1 MKNMMVICQLQLSLW
16 TCVTVDDSPKRSSS
30 PARRQERFAVL
41 SGRAEENS
49 MIGKHFVT
57 GEWDS
62 NVYVFALLLHL
73 PSLMEDPK
81 KIEIKH

>member
-1 MKNMMVICQLQLSLW
+1 
-16 TCVTVDDSPKRSSS
+16 
-30 PARRQERFAVL
+30 
-41 SGRAEENS
+41 